1 MSTHAEDVHA
11 PAPARASAAGDGRAL
26 FAAVMLMVG
35 GAYHGLVGVAAL
47 FRDQV
52 YVVTPGY
59 VYEFDLTGWGW
70 THLVLG
76 AVLAVTGT
84 AVAQGRTW
92 GRMTGIGLAVLSLVA
107 NFLFLP
113 HYPIWSILIIVVD
126 VAIVYSLATALRDD
140 R

>member
-11 PAPARASAAGDGRAL
+11 PAQARASAAEDGRGL
-26 FAAVMLMVG
+26 FAAVMLIVG
-35 GAYHGLVGVAAL
+35 GVYHGLIGVAAL

-76 AVLAVTGT
+76 AVLAVTGV
-84 AVAQGRTW
+84 AVGRGRTW

-113 HYPIWSILIIVVD
+113 HYPIWSILIVVVD